1 MILKLIEALFGERHP
16 EHPSLISNDMTR
28 GDDTIITI
36 VPSEFREDVDN
47 LKKYVGEN
55 NWKAGLEI
63 SLYLS
68 ELLLICPHK
77 RRRSDSFKKLIVYL
91 EDELRIKLIIKERNK
106 KNEN

>member
-1 MILKLIEALFGERHP
+1 MLIKNIMEALFGERQVIQSP
-16 EHPSLISNDMTR
+16 LTTEEMSQEENNNVKV
-28 GDDTIITI
+28 I

-68 ELLLICPHK
+68 ELLSICSHK
-77 RRRSDSFKKLIVYL
+77 RRRSDSFKKLIAYL
-91 EDELRIKLIIKERNK
+91 DDELQIKLIIKERNK
-106 KNEN
+106 K

>member
-1 MILKLIEALFGERHP
+1 MIIKLIEALFGERHS
-16 EHPSLISNDMTR
+16 EQSSLISNETHCENK
-28 GDDTIITI
+28 IIAI

-68 ELLLICPHK
+68 ELLLICPHG
-77 RRRSDSFKKLIVYL
+77 RRRSDSFKKLIAYL
-91 EDELRIKLIIKERNK
+91 EDELKIKLIIKKRNK
-106 KNEN
+106 R